1 MKEWIKETRINFY
14 SLCEYIYSSKSAT
27 YKEKND
33 IEELRKE
40 FEENMKK
47 IEQGHTR
54 ALNGALHKDIVLNK
68 VLVALSYYDS
78 VKKRENNTKER

>member
-1 MKEWIKETRINFY
+1 MRMHKRAISDSVKEWIKETRVNFY

-27 YKEKND
+27 YKEKSD

-47 IEQGHTR
+47 IEQGYTR
-54 ALNGALHKDIVLNK
+54 ALNGVEHKNIVLSQGLK
-68 VLVALSYYDS
+68 PMA
-78 VKKRENNTKER
+78 